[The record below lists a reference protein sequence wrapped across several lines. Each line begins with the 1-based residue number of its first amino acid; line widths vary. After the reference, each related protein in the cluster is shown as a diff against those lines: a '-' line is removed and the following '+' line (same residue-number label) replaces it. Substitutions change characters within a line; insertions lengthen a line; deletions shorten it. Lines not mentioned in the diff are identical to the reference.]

1 MMGAYSPPVI
11 PGRAGGANPESRY
24 KPGIYFWIPGSLAL
38 RAPRNDS
45 REIVE

>member
-1 MMGAYSPPVI
+1 MMGANPRPVI
-11 PGRAGGANPESRY
+11 PGRAGGANLESRY
-24 KPGIYFWIPGSLAL
+24 KPGIYFWIPGSLAS